1 MTPPYK
7 YTEEQWAH
15 LIQMNKHYSLE
26 EPPNK
31 KLWKTSG
38 STGGAVG
45 SSQGSSMG
53 VNLRGQCM
61 LRSCLYTIDLRHRLW
76 SSPTLVS
83 CLFMH
88 SFCLKFLYV

>member
-1 MTPPYK
+1 MRLKMIYK

-38 STGGAVG
+38 STVGSVG
-45 SSQGSSMG
+45 SSQGSSTG
-53 VNLRGQCM
+53 VK
-61 LRSCLYTIDLRHRLW
+61 SVH
-76 SSPTLVS
+76 VEV
-83 CLFMH
+83 LFVYH
-88 SFCLKFLYV
+88 